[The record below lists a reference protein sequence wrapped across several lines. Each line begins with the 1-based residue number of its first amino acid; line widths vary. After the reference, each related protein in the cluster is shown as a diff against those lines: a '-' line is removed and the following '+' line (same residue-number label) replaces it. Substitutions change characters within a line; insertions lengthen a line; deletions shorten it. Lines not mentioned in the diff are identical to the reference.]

1 MLLTLSSLPPFRR
14 FSYPLFFTLH
24 YVSILGFLVFLNKHT
39 IYARGWATYSIAII
53 YAIDIVGR
61 VMGMRIRWVEVE
73 SLDEGMT
80 RVGMRG
86 LKGGWRGGMTV
97 DVRLFFLPPLVTGR
111 SETEKGSVKSWTR
124 SVYRAVKFAVRPF
137 ESHPFSI
144 ATAPP
149 SRSTSTLPPQT
160 SSISNQDQGIELY
173 IKSCGLGTW
182 SNDLYLFAKSSSSSS
197 TASLASDKS
206 RPTTKHVLAL
216 ISGPYPGSG
225 LPTFETK
232 EVLEEKEN
240 LILIAGGS
248 GMSFVIGVL
257 DEVVGRRVRA
267 GRGGDVK
274 VIWVVKEQG
283 KSRFSLEFRRFRSL
297 TSSMPPYRLQLK
309 SHGSSLVSTRSSRP
323 FPLLLPSQSRSKSM

>member
-1 MLLTLSSLPPFRR
+1 
-14 FSYPLFFTLH
+14 
-24 YVSILGFLVFLNKHT
+24 
-39 IYARGWATYSIAII
+39 
-53 YAIDIVGR
+53 
-61 VMGMRIRWVEVE
+61 MRIRWVEVE
-73 SLDEGMT
+73 SLEEGMT

-182 SNDLYLFAKSSSSSS
+182 SNDLYLFAKSSSSS

-274 VIWVVKEQG
+274 VVWVVKEQG
-283 KSRFSLEFRRFRSL
+283 KSRFSLEFRRFRSPTYL
-297 TSSMPPYRLQLK
+297 LCRPIVSSSYLMVPPSSQLGHLVH
-309 SHGSSLVSTRSSRP
+309 SRFFSPLNLARNPCNLFIFLLPFSSLPPPTSFSDDTAPTSTVSLATDELFNRQDSLA
-323 FPLLLPSQSRSKSM
+323 LLVLLSDL